1 MRVLGAHRLDVDE
14 ASVIDFFDRRARTAC
29 DASAVRVTML
39 QDARSDLAE
48 RRNRVEVAA
57 LQTLL
62 ATTATPR
69 PRTLDVGCG
78 SGRLHFA
85 LPERLGA
92 YFGVD
97 GAPALVDAARQ
108 RAAGAD
114 NARFEVQDLA
124 RPGLAAR
131 AAAQGPF
138 DLVLCSGILIYLN
151 EASVKRLLDDVV
163 ALAAPRATWVLREP
177 VGIESRLTLV
187 DHWSQELGAAYNAI
201 YRTAAELE
209 ALVREAAGARL
220 ASWHSSWLYDDAEL
234 NNRRETRQAWM
245 VATLT

>member
-14 ASVIDFFDRRARTAC
+14 ASVIEFFDRRARAAC

-39 QDARSDLAE
+39 QDSRTDLAE
-48 RRNRVEVAA
+48 RRNRVEVAT
-57 LQTLL
+57 LQALL
-62 ATTATPR
+62 ATTVHPQ
-69 PRTLDVGCG
+69 PRTIDVGCG
-78 SGRLHFA
+78 AGRLYFELNEH
-85 LPERLGA
+85 LGA
-92 YFGVD
+92 YLGVD
-97 GAPALVDAARQ
+97 GAPSLIDSARQ
-108 RAAGAD
+108 RAAHAH

-124 RPGLAAR
+124 TPGLAAR
-131 AAAQGPF
+131 AQAQGPF

-151 EASVKRLLDDVV
+151 EVSVKRLLDDVV
-163 ALAAPRATWVLREP
+163 ALAAPGATWVLREP
-177 VGIESRLTLV
+177 VGIDSRLTLV

-201 YRTAAELE
+201 YRTAGELE

-245 VATLT
+245 VARLT